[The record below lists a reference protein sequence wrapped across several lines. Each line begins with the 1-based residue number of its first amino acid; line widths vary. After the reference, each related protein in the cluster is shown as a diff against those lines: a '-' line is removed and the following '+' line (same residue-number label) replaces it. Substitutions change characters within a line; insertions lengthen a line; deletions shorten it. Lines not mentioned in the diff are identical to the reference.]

1 MYEQN
6 IMFNIEL
13 TLQAVVPEVILHCS
27 SKDINFPG
35 KIRGTCSSDT
45 GSL

>member
-1 MYEQN
+1 MCEQN

-13 TLQAVVPEVILHCS
+13 TLQAGAPVAILHCS

-45 GSL
+45 GSS